1 MNQNCLSWCY
11 KRVLLYT
18 VHVEERREKKRQIAC
33 DVIEKSIYTCILMAI
48 ITTTCSKVSIPVT
61 SSIVMHEVH

>member
-1 MNQNCLSWCY
+1 M
-11 KRVLLYT
+11 VDT

-33 DVIEKSIYTCILMAI
+33 DVIEKSIYTCILMVI

-61 SSIVMHEVH
+61 SSILMHEVH